1 METHR
6 KLSSIEMRC
15 DFSLFFLSCEPRANS
30 ETRIRKFSTRRV
42 EICAL
47 RSSGD
52 IFIYEERLL
61 DCQAEEGLRGGHV
74 TWTRK
79 WWLSRPC
86 VAGDVELDQVPFSP
100 SLELSQL
107 RPAFTQDFIGESRN
121 HDLTTD
127 VLWSIL
133 LCSFTAVAFYS
144 RTVCTPTH
152 HLFPF
157 LACSASSVI

>member
-1 METHR
+1 VRYVLLFEDRAPNVALSPVGSTVCDGVRSVNRR
-6 KLSSIEMRC
+6 KNG
-15 DFSLFFLSCEPRANS
+15 P
-30 ETRIRKFSTRRV
+30 
-42 EICAL
+42 
-47 RSSGD
+47 GD

-107 RPAFTQDFIGESRN
+107 
-121 HDLTTD
+121 
-127 VLWSIL
+127 
-133 LCSFTAVAFYS
+133 
-144 RTVCTPTH
+144 
-152 HLFPF
+152 
-157 LACSASSVI
+157 